1 MGIFRRSSV
10 LPEVGG
16 GSVEVIANILI
27 QTPLF
32 RVRLDRSPECH
43 TALIFL
49 LPAGFGAGGAVLL
62 RVIIVPRH
70 ILSPI
75 AFAGVQHG
83 AMR

>member
-10 LPEVGG
+10 LPEVGE

-49 LPAGFGAGGAVLL
+49 LPAGFGAGGAVL